1 MGNLTAEGYAPRAL
15 SSSAARGQR
24 FRKLL
29 SPLPVL
35 AKLFGWPMTP
45 RNSAA
50 MGTGRTPCARLQ
62 PRQFPAHSGD
72 AGADQGLVADEPE
85 GEADQDR
92 REGREPR
99 PLRRLPDGRGRHRTA
114 NVPRDFAA
122 HRGTTAAATARA
134 SMKRLI
140 VTRSSAIDRRNA
152 SRCQ

>member
-1 MGNLTAEGYAPRAL
+1 MGDLTAEGYAPRAL

-62 PRQFPAHSGD
+62 PRQFPPDSGD
-72 AGADQGLVADEPE
+72 AGADQGLVIDELE

-92 REGREPR
+92 REGG
-99 PLRRLPDGRGRHRTA
+99 DHGRYIIFQMA
-114 NVPRDFAA
+114 EVAI
-122 HRGTTAAATARA
+122 ARQ
-134 SMKRLI
+134 MFQEILRLI
-140 VTRSSAIDRRNA
+140 AELRPQPPPAPA
-152 SRCQ
+152 